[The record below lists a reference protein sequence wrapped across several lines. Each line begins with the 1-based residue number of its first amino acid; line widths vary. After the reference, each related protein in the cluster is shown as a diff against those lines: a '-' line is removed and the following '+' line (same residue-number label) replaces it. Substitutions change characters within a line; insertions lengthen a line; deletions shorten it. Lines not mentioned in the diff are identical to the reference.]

1 MITAALLLAA
11 GLYVGREWITEKLR
25 VLAESPAIQKV
36 DGRTLV
42 AAGLLVAALAA
53 YSLERRGA
61 GVEPTPAPPAPA
73 GLSFKGLFIGP
84 TAAADAA
91 MLSGLCDE
99 IASCLEVDGM
109 KPQPRLTSG
118 VSFDD
123 LRIAA
128 REGRMRGESLGARQ
142 PHVRDAIHKYLDQ
155 AVGTAGGPVSPDQRA
170 KWVTAYRDLARAAA
184 DVTK

>member
-25 VLAESPAIQKV
+25 VLAESDALQRV
-36 DGRTLV
+36 DGRSLV
-42 AAGLLVAALAA
+42 AACLVVAALAA

-61 GVEPTPAPPAPA
+61 GGEPTPAPSPPAA
-73 GLSFKGLFIGP
+73 LSFKGLFIGP

-99 IASCLEVDGM
+99 IASCIEVDGM
-109 KPQPRLTSG
+109 KSQPRLTSG
-118 VSFDD
+118 VAFDD

-142 PHVRDAIHKYLDQ
+142 PHVRDAIHEYLDR
-155 AVGTAGGPVSPDQRA
+155 AVGTAGGPVSPEQRA
-170 KWVTAYRDLARAAA
+170 KWVGAYRDLARAAA